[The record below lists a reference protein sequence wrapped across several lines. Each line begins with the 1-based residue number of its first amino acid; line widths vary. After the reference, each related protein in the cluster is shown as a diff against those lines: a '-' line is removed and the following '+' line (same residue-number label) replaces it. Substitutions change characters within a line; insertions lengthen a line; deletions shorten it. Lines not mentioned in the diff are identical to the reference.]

1 MAQARRRRPD
11 RDVRPRARAG
21 RHLGCARAPE
31 CAAKWLR
38 ASGHA
43 QLPNDVAADRVGA
56 EDVGRASCSDYVRT
70 RLCDTPEMCQNLPV
84 MNVKY

>member
-1 MAQARRRRPD
+1 MAQARCRRPD
-11 RDVRPRARAG
+11 RDVRSRARAG

-43 QLPNDVAADRVGA
+43 QLPNDVVADRVGA
-56 EDVGRASCSDYVRT
+56 EDVGRARFCISPAPLASHA
-70 RLCDTPEMCQNLPV
+70 
-84 MNVKY
+84 